1 MALIDVI
8 KCEVNDK
15 ELVYKFP
22 SEDLRIGSQLIV
34 YTGQTAFFVKG
45 GKILDQF
52 ESGTYTLKAEN
63 IPLLNKLINLPFGGD
78 APFQAEV
85 WFINQL
91 AILDTKWGTITPL
104 QLEDPKY
111 DIIVPVR
118 AHGQYGFRV
127 KQPRVFLETL
137 VGNMTS
143 FTPDKISNY
152 FKGKVMSLLTN
163 HISDKI
169 TQDKISILNINSY
182 LLDISSYIEQA
193 IQCDFEKYGITIENF
208 MVMAVSIPEDDP
220 SFLALKKAKDFAA
233 RLKIM
238 GKDAYQM
245 ERSFDVLDKAAANEG
260 NNSMINMGVG
270 LGAGLNIGNQIGNT
284 ASQILNASTPPPVPD
299 LSYYLAINGQQE
311 RTF

>member
-1 MALIDVI
+1 
-8 KCEVNDK
+8 
-15 ELVYKFP
+15 
-22 SEDLRIGSQLIV
+22 
-34 YTGQTAFFVKG
+34 
-45 GKILDQF
+45 
-52 ESGTYTLKAEN
+52 
-63 IPLLNKLINLPFGGD
+63 
-78 APFQAEV
+78 
-85 WFINQL
+85 
-91 AILDTKWGTITPL
+91 
-104 QLEDPKY
+104 
-111 DIIVPVR
+111 
-118 AHGQYGFRV
+118 
-127 KQPRVFLETL
+127 
-137 VGNMTS
+137 MTS

-284 ASQILNASTPPPVPD
+284 ASQILNASTPPPVPV
-299 LSYYLAINGQQE
+299 LLFSY
-311 RTF
+311 